1 MPVSIPN
8 ILDLIGRMESR
19 KEKGFGV
26 SPETAPLIIEALR
39 VYARLKAGEPAKYKV
54 ERWDWRGDRVEETV
68 ATTTLVLIGHAAFH
82 AAVEQYPGASLTLR
96 QGARVILKSPE

>member
-1 MPVSIPN
+1 MPLSIPN

-39 VYARLKAGEPAKYKV
+39 LYARMHAGEPATYKV
-54 ERWDWRGDRVEETV
+54 ERWDWKDAHVEETV
-68 ATTTLVLIGHAAFH
+68 ATASLIMVGQAAFN